1 MEKAKAEK
9 CSECEDCC
17 ISEMGAYK
25 VRGEWC
31 RRMRCPLVK
40 GQMACGAG
48 RKRDKGSPRV
58 ITINSN
64 GERVWSVREFKWT
77 ADGLCKNANRQRF
90 EFKNGSRLT
99 ILTAFTDNY
108 QAGTKK
114 WAAGCV
120 FVRKTE
126 TEAGE
131 EYSIV
136 ECKRGNG
143 RYDSERQAWLAV
155 LRYVSQVADELKED
169 AEVFAAA
176 IRRKDI

>member
-31 RRMRCPLVK
+31 MRMRRKLVK
-40 GQMACGAG
+40 GQLACGAG

-77 ADGLCKNANRQRF
+77 ADGLCKNANMQRF
-90 EFKNGSRLT
+90 KFKNGSGLT
-99 ILTAFTDNY
+99 ILTALTSNY
-108 QAGTKK
+108 QAGMKK
-114 WAAGCV
+114 WTAGCV
-120 FVRKTE
+120 LVRKTE

-131 EYSIV
+131 EYSIF

-143 RYDSERQAWLAV
+143 RYDSERQACLAV
-155 LRYVSQVADELKED
+155 LRYVSQVADELKEE
-169 AEVFAAA
+169 AAVFSSA
-176 IRRKDI
+176 IRRMEI